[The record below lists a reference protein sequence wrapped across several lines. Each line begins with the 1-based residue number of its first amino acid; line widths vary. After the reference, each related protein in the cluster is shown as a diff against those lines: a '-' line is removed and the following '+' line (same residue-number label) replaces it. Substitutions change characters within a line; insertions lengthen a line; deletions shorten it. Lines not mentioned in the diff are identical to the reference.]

1 MRGSGRSKE
10 ERFSRC
16 ADDEKEEVPV
26 ETGEKL
32 RARRRDGLDRSED

>member
-10 ERFSRC
+10 ERFSRR
-16 ADDEKEEVPV
+16 AEDEKGDVLV
-26 ETGEKL
+26 EMAEKL